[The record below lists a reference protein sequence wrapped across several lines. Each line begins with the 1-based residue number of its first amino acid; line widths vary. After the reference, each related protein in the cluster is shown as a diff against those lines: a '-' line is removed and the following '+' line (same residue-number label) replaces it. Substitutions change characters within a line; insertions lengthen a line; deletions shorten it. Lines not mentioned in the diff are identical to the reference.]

1 MAEQTA
7 PTASNWNLP
16 NALTALRILMVPLF
30 VWLLW
35 AGGTQGQTDMG
46 LRWWAVA
53 VFILAMITDWLD
65 GHLARSRNLIT
76 SFGKIADP
84 IADKLLTGAAFVLLS
99 MLGELWWWVTIVILV
114 REWGI
119 TVMRLFIIKY
129 GVMAA
134 SKGGKLK
141 TVLQTV
147 ALVLMLLPLGQLGTW
162 ALWPGWL
169 VMAAVT
175 VVTVV
180 TGIDYVI
187 KAMQLRRDYFAG
199 KAHA

>member
-1 MAEQTA
+1 MADQTA
-7 PTASNWNLP
+7 TASNWNIP
-16 NALTALRILMVPLF
+16 NALTALRIVMVPLF
-30 VWLLW
+30 VWALW
-35 AGGTQGQTDMG
+35 AGGPHGEANLS
-46 LRWWAVA
+46 LRWWAAA
-53 VFILAMITDWLD
+53 VFVLAMITDWLD
-65 GHLARSRNLIT
+65 GYLARKNNLIT

-84 IADKLLTGAAFVLLS
+84 IADKLLTGAAFVVLS

-147 ALVLMLLPLGQLGTW
+147 ALVLMILPLGQLGSW
-162 ALWPGWL
+162 ALWPGYL
-169 VMAAVT
+169 VMAAVV

-180 TGIDYVI
+180 TGIDYVV
-187 KAMQLRRDYFAG
+187 KAMQLRRDYFAAQG
-199 KAHA
+199 K

>member
-1 MAEQTA
+1 MADQTA
-7 PTASNWNLP
+7 TASNWNIP
-16 NALTALRILMVPLF
+16 NALTALRIVMVPLF
-30 VWLLW
+30 VWTLW
-35 AGGTQGQTDMG
+35 AGGPHGEANLS
-46 LRWWAVA
+46 LRWWAAA
-53 VFILAMITDWLD
+53 VFVLAMITDWLD
-65 GHLARSRNLIT
+65 GYLARKNNLIT

-84 IADKLLTGAAFVLLS
+84 IADKLLTGAAFVVLS

-147 ALVLMLLPLGQLGTW
+147 ALVLMILPLGQLGSW
-162 ALWPGWL
+162 ALWPGYL
-169 VMAAVT
+169 VMAAVV

-187 KAMQLRRDYFAG
+187 KAMQLRRNYFAAQG
-199 KAHA
+199 K

>member
-1 MAEQTA
+1 MAEQT
-7 PTASNWNLP
+7 TSSNWNLP

-30 VWLLW
+30 IWALW
-35 AGGTQGQTDMG
+35 SGGAYGEESMA
-46 LRWWAVA
+46 LRWSAAGIFV
-53 VFILAMITDWLD
+53 LAMITDWLD
-65 GHLARSRNLIT
+65 GHLARKNNLIT

-84 IADKLLTGAAFVLLS
+84 IADKFLTGAAFVVLS

-119 TVMRLFIIKY
+119 TVMRLFVIKY

-147 ALVLMLLPLGQLGTW
+147 ALVYMLLPMGLLGQW
-162 ALWPGWL
+162 ALWPGFL
-169 VMAAVT
+169 LMAAV
-175 VVTVV
+175 VLVTVV

-187 KAMQLRRDYFAG
+187 KAWQLRQDYLAQTG
-199 KAHA
+199 TGGR